1 MEWVAFWDSERV
13 SRGWRGRGEG
23 RRFLRHGDR
32 HAHERAVA
40 GRGNDRGVSTE
51 LSRPLHDETEAVAA
65 AVAARAEQR
74 LVHVEAAAVV
84 FDIDMQLA
92 IVSVGANLDA

>member
-1 MEWVAFWDSERV
+1 MGSVLGFGGRI
-13 SRGWRGRGEG
+13 SRGWSGLGQD

-32 HAHERAVA
+32 HAYERAVA

-51 LSRPLHDETEAVAA
+51 LSRPLHDETEAVTA
-65 AVAARAEQR
+65 AVGAPTEQR

-92 IVSVGANLDA
+92 TVSVGANLDA